1 MELKN
6 RRNTV
11 SGIRIVA
18 VLGSRVWL
26 QQGAKELTRVW
37 GLFPFLY
44 FQTQHLE
51 FVYLF
56 FLIVVNNFLL
66 LLLIYSHVHTLFGSF
81 LHPAPLPQQ
90 YEFLT
95 LGSYAL

>member
-1 MELKN
+1 
-6 RRNTV
+6 
-11 SGIRIVA
+11 
-18 VLGSRVWL
+18 
-26 QQGAKELTRVW
+26 
-37 GLFPFLY
+37 
-44 FQTQHLE
+44 
-51 FVYLF
+51 VYLF
-56 FLIVVNNFLL
+56 FLIVVNNFLLL